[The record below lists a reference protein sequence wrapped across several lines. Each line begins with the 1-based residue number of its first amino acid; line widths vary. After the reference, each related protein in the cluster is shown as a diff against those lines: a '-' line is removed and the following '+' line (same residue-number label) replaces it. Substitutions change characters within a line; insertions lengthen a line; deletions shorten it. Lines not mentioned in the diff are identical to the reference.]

1 MEILIK
7 ASQFILSLSL
17 LIVLHELGHFIPA
30 KLFKTRVEKFYLFF
44 DYKFSLFKKK
54 IGETVYGIGW
64 IPLGGYVK
72 ISGMIDESMDTE
84 QMALP
89 PQPWEFRSKPAWQRL
104 IIMLGGVFVNFVL
117 GILIY
122 ICLMW
127 AYGEKFLPNES
138 VNAKDGI
145 WVQDSLAM
153 KIGLETGDKILTIDG
168 EKIRKFNG
176 ITLGFIN
183 GNNFTL
189 DRNGTIIEK
198 NLPEDFISQLMDRRK
213 NEKGPVV
220 SERIPFVIGGVS
232 KESPNVKADL
242 KPKDLVVGINGTAIK
257 YFDEAKNVLNKYK
270 NQNITLTIKR
280 ANKTKEIP
288 VKVTKEGKLGVAL
301 GQLKYTDLEKL
312 GYYDLADIEYSFIEA
327 IPAGLTKSWKT
338 LTDYMK
344 QLKKI
349 FNPSTGAY
357 KGLGGF
363 ISIGSIFPAEWSAQA
378 FWEITAFLSIMLG
391 FMNLLPIPA
400 LDGGHVVFTLWEM
413 ITGKKPG
420 DKFLEYAQ
428 VAGFVLLIA
437 LLLFANGNDVYRW
450 IQSLG
455 N

>member
-44 DYKFSLFKKK
+44 DYKVSIFKKK

-117 GILIY
+117 GIFIY
-122 ICLMW
+122 IMLMY
-127 AYGEKFLPNES
+127 AYGEKYLPNEN
-138 VNAKDGI
+138 VKDGV

-153 KIGLETGDKILTIDG
+153 NLGIKTGDKILTVDG
-168 EKIRKFNG
+168 LKVKKFG
-176 ITLGFIN
+176 SLSLEFVN
-183 GNNFTL
+183 GNNFQIE
-189 DRNGTIIEK
+189 RNGEVIDKAI
-198 NLPEDFISQLMDRRK
+198 PENFISQLMDRGKDAGPIVSARYPFMIGKIPDDSHNK
-213 NEKGPVV
+213 NSGIQV
-220 SERIPFVIGGVS
+220 
-232 KESPNVKADL
+232 
-242 KPKDLVVGINGTAIK
+242 KDLLVKIDGKNIK
-257 YFDEAKNVLNKYK
+257 YYDEAKELLLNNKGK
-270 NQNITLTIKR
+270 QISISVKRDNNIVD
-280 ANKTKEIP
+280 IP
-288 VKVTKEGKLGVAL
+288 VTISEEGKLGVNPAN
-301 GQLKYTDLEKL
+301 LKITEVAKL
-312 GYYDLADIEYSFIEA
+312 GYYDLANIEYSFSEA
-327 IPAGLTKSWKT
+327 IPAGWNKSYKT
-338 LTDYMK
+338 LTDYIK

-363 ISIGSIFPAEWSAQA
+363 ISIGSIFPNEWSAES
-378 FWEITAFLSIMLG
+378 FWNITAFLSIMLG

-428 VAGFVLLIA
+428 VVGFVLLIA
-437 LLLFANGNDVYRW
+437 LLLFANGNDIFR
-450 IQSLG
+450 LFK
-455 N
+455 